1 MHSVAIGS
9 GSNCTT
15 NGGTGTLGQIPQNGG
30 SCTAVSDPGNL
41 PDIIQNLIGS
51 SLDSLSISV
60 DGGAATP
67 VPAADISAALPKPG
81 AATVNYSTTVSGLT
95 PGAHKICVT
104 AGGSDALG
112 HSATVTECTTV
123 QVVQLS
129 ATPAT
134 ATNELGSDNT
144 HTVTATIAGDP
155 SVVAGRL
162 VSFTVGGQNAGATGT
177 CNPSDCKTDAT
188 GKVTFTYSVPKA
200 DSSLGTDTITVSS
213 LLGTPAAAST
223 VTVNKKWVDTT
234 PPALTCPPSVNPS
247 GKQIPPAS
255 NEDGFFLLS
264 ATDTVTATANIVIAV
279 NGLTRPDGTPFRS
292 GDTIKYTQAADGT
305 VPVSKKMGGGNSAVV
320 AHVTSGGDM
329 VLTATDTSGNTTTIT
344 CLVPKPPK

>member
-1 MHSVAIGS
+1 M
-9 GSNCTT
+9 
-15 NGGTGTLGQIPQNGG
+15 
-30 SCTAVSDPGNL
+30 
-41 PDIIQNLIGS
+41 
-51 SLDSLSISV
+51 
-60 DGGAATP
+60 
-67 VPAADISAALPKPG
+67 
-81 AATVNYSTTVSGLT
+81 
-95 PGAHKICVT
+95 T